1 MADQTTL
8 MGLLKTPSQIRKESQ
23 ERLMQESL
31 ARSQQM
37 LTRGGSTALPGI
49 ISAYGAQAAQRGA
62 QAGAGLLRGVAG
74 GVGQAVGGDMG
85 QRISALGVPVEERQ
99 ARAGQSIM
107 SELDQ
112 SKPESYFNVAQ
123 KLKDQGLIKASMALT
138 EKGRELQATKAAAE
152 RQARLDAEAER
163 QQKVE
168 EGFKGVEAAQKGMEI
183 YIEGEKLK
191 LDKSQLA
198 LKEQEFNAEMN
209 QLENIIGLDLS
220 NTTATSQAQAREVF
234 AKGKNQGETDAQFQ
248 ARIAGALK
256 DIDKSTKINLTNAE
270 ETAFSKAEGKRYSKK
285 VGEMEDKASKAQK
298 SMLTIKEGSR
308 LLDEGIITGL
318 GADLSLDFLRLKK
331 FFNMADASEKEL
343 ISRTEQYT
351 VTMAKEVL
359 AVLGT
364 GDLGAGTGLSD
375 SDREFA
381 REMSLQS
388 KSLDENSLRELL
400 DIARRSRIY
409 ALREHNE
416 FAARVNTK
424 YNAGIEEY
432 NYAGRTAR
440 NPETGEEMIYVE
452 TPQGSGWQAIY
463 ND

>member
-1 MADQTTL
+1 MAQQSML
-8 MGLLKTPSQIRKESQ
+8 MGLLKTPSQVRQ
-23 ERLMQESL
+23 EQQEKL
-31 ARSQQM
+31 AQDAYARSQQM
-37 LTRGGSTALPGI
+37 ITGGGTTALPGI
-49 ISAYGAQAAQRGA
+49 LSRYGAQAAQRGA
-62 QAGAGLLRGVAG
+62 MAGAGLLRGVAG
-74 GVGQAVGGDMG
+74 GLGTAVGGDMG
-85 QRISALGVPVEERQ
+85 QRIADLGVTAEERQ
-99 ARAGQSIM
+99 ARSQQSII

-123 KLKDQGLIKASMALT
+123 KLKDQGLIKAAMALT
-138 EKGRELQATKAAAE
+138 EKGRELQATQAATA
-152 RQARLDAEAER
+152 RQERLDQLEERKQKIDEA
-163 QQKVE
+163 
-168 EGFKGVEAAQKGMEI
+168 FKGVEAAQKGQEI
-183 YIEGEKLK
+183 YLEGERLK
-191 LDKSQLA
+191 VDQSQLA
-198 LKEQEFNAEMN
+198 LKQQEFDVEMN

-220 NTTATSQAQAREVF
+220 NTTATSQAQARKVF
-234 AKGKNQGETDAQFQ
+234 ASGKNQGETDAQFQ
-248 ARIAGALK
+248 ARIAGVLK

-270 ETAFSKAEGKRYSKK
+270 ETAFAKAEGQRYSKK

-308 LLDEGIITGL
+308 LLEEGIITGL
-318 GADLSLDFLRLKK
+318 GADVTLDFLRLKK
-331 FFNMADASEKEL
+331 FFNMADASEEEL

-351 VTMAKEVL
+351 VTMAQEVL
-359 AVLGT
+359 AILGT

-400 DIARRSRIY
+400 DIARRARIY
-409 ALREHNE
+409 ALKEHNE
-416 FAARVNTK
+416 FAERVNKK

-452 TPQGSGWQAIY
+452 TPQGSGWQMIY